1 MTNVRLLGIS
11 GSIRRQSAN
20 TAVLEALRLR
30 LVENG
35 SAALSLFGLADIP
48 LFSCDLE
55 GERLPHAVQAFREAI
70 LASDALV
77 ICCPEYNHG
86 MSGVLKNALDWAS
99 RPTLG
104 AAKHDSPLK
113 GKPALIMTAASSMLG
128 GVRALYQMRET
139 LVACHARVIARPDVV
154 IPKVH
159 EKIVAGKFADEGT
172 LSFASQAVGD
182 LVAEVLLLRPTLQ
195 GRSA

>member
-1 MTNVRLLGIS
+1 MNNTRLLGIS
-11 GSIRRQSAN
+11 GSIRRQSSN

-35 SAALSLFGLADIP
+35 VALTLFGLADIP
-48 LFSCDLE
+48 LFNSDLE
-55 GERLPHAVQAFREAI
+55 SERFPDTVHALREAI

-99 RPTLG
+99 RPALG
-104 AAKHDSPLK
+104 TAKGNSPLR
-113 GKPALIMTAASSMLG
+113 GKPVLIMTAASSILG

-159 EKIVAGKFADEGT
+159 EKIVAGKFVDEGT
-172 LSFASQAVGD
+172 ISFASQAVSD
-182 LVAEVLLLRPTLQ
+182 LVEEVSLLRTASQ
-195 GRSA
+195 GHAA